1 MNRIRTLSC
10 FLAALLAAASPSAA
24 APRPHA
30 PEHDWTGSYALRM
43 RVTSITSLPLLGSQR
58 SVTTSLVLATV
69 RRGPRGWMQAH
80 RVCDVRIEGEMKMTL
95 PPAFAASLAPVEFA
109 AEFPDGQAGGVYA
122 GDLGAESIGF
132 DPAATGG
139 AVPRQASQP
148 GVLDSDRDGQ
158 PGATVVGHFP
168 LFGSVRIYF
177 AERIHLALRGRQ
189 TRPERIEGAV
199 EVRELV
205 QRTLGAS
212 NRFFRRSLDI
222 RPDPAGSTFVMVPLP
237 HAATCDDVRRG
248 EATIFR

>member
-1 MNRIRTLSC
+1 LIPIRTLAC
-10 FLAALLAAASPSAA
+10 ITAALLSAA
-24 APRPHA
+24 APGAASQAHP
-30 PEHDWTGSYALRM
+30 PERGWEGEHALRM
-43 RVTSITSLPLLGSQR
+43 RVLSITSVPLLGAQR

-69 RRGPRGWMQAH
+69 RRGRRGWVQIN
-80 RVCDVRIEGEMKMTL
+80 RVCDVRIEGGMKMAL

-109 AEFPDGQAGGVYA
+109 VELPDGQASTTYA

-132 DPAATGG
+132 DPAVTRG
-139 AVPRQASQP
+139 AVPRQADQP
-148 GVLDSDRDGQ
+148 GVLDFDGDGQ
-158 PGATVVGHFP
+158 PGATVIGHFP

-177 AERIHLALRGRQ
+177 AERIHLVLRGRQ

-205 QRTLGAS
+205 QHTLGAS
-212 NRFFRRSLDI
+212 SRFFRRSLEI

-237 HAATCDDVRRG
+237 PAATCDDVRRG